1 MIYAGGFNSWPPVFY
16 VRKEILIHMKKSDIG
31 VCIAMYSVC
40 AFFLYMTLQ
49 LPKAA
54 QIYPLCVIA
63 LLAALTTLHV
73 FNMIR
78 SAIREGITSG
88 LESFKDFVP
97 SQFFIILA
105 MIIAYLAL
113 MPYLGF
119 YISSILFMSACLI
132 FLRVKLWQI
141 VLAEV
146 SVIALVYCAFT
157 LFLEVRLPSGTLLEA
172 WL

>member
-1 MIYAGGFNSWPPVFY
+1 M
-16 VRKEILIHMKKSDIG
+16 KMKKTDIG
-31 VCIAMYSVC
+31 VCLAMYAVC

-78 SAIREGITSG
+78 AAIKEGVESG
-88 LESFKDFVP
+88 LDDFKDFVP
-97 SQFFIILA
+97 SQFFTLFA
-105 MIIAYLAL
+105 MIVIYLAV

-119 YISSILFMSACLI
+119 YVASVLFMSASLI
-132 FLRVKLWQI
+132 FLRVKLWQA
-141 VLAEV
+141 VLAEIAI
-146 SVIALVYCAFT
+146 IALVYCAFT
-157 LFLEVRLPSGTLLEA
+157 LFLEVRLPAGILFE
-172 WL
+172 